1 MKIYKSTL
9 KKLIKECINEVLEG
23 GNDEGPFAVYQKG
36 GSIGGDKSNYIP
48 RLGGVVNYL
57 FDDVE
62 KAKEVAKKRRKHLSR
77 GEKSYYGMGYGVAK
91 LKPEEIAKLDKS
103 RLHEDINEVLE
114 GGPGSGPNSGR
125 ARRADVTGKDSLS
138 SYSDPEKIANISDIE
153 KNMDHL
159 TQRIKQTRYGD
170 PTYSKELQKRL
181 NVLKQE
187 LKKRGAPQ
195 T

>member
-103 RLHEDINEVLE
+103 RLHE
-114 GGPGSGPNSGR
+114 GGQDNDEYGMKEKFPIGTKVFGQQTPDGQEFSGKVVG
-125 ARRADVTGKDSLS
+125 
-138 SYSDPEKIANISDIE
+138 
-153 KNMDHL
+153 
-159 TQRIKQTRYGD
+159 
-170 PTYSKELQKRL
+170 YSKTSDDIFINDKNGFLRTIRRKLTGISVQKM
-181 NVLKQE
+181 
-187 LKKRGAPQ
+187 
-195 T
+195 